1 MQISCL
7 KMMIN
12 SSCRAWNNRCRALGW
27 SEPLFQIIIPR
38 PLSLS
43 SSNFWLPLR
52 KSRQMGVQRA
62 REFTLIEAPIA
73 QLWPQPRQGWSKG
86 GQRRSSCLNCSFK
99 TLQPSL
105 TKTKRLQTRLKR
117 VANANRVPGYRIFL
131 CRLADKRI
139 IIIIRSLMS
148 LSKSS
153 T

>member
-1 MQISCL
+1 MRISCRR
-7 KMMIN
+7 MMIN

-27 SEPLFQIIIPR
+27 SEPLSQIIMPR

-62 REFTLIEAPIA
+62 REFTLIEAPLA
-73 QLWPQPRQGWSKG
+73 QLWPPPRQGWSKG

-99 TLQPSL
+99 TFQLSL
-105 TKTKRLQTRLKR
+105 TKRPQTRFKR
-117 VANANRVPGYRIFL
+117 VANASRVPGCRTFQ

-139 IIIIRSLMS
+139 IKIIPSLMS
-148 LSKSS
+148 PWKSS